1 MKKILEK
8 AASNT
13 PLMKEI
19 EGDLTSELK
28 DQLIGFLRSK
38 HSAEILN
45 LFMADIYAKYG
56 QKYMV
61 VIKANTKIKQYVIS
75 LIDIKDVESFILK
88 AGSKVKSYNV
98 TQLSETMK
106 DFIK

>member
-13 PLMKEI
+13 PLMKEL
-19 EGDLTSELK
+19 EGDLTSEFK
-28 DQLIGFLRSK
+28 DQFVGFLQSK
-38 HSAEILN
+38 HTAEMFN
-45 LFMADIYAKYG
+45 LLIADVYAKYG

-61 VIKANTKIKQYVIS
+61 VIKANAKTKQYVIS
-75 LIDIKDVESFILK
+75 LINIKDVESFILK
-88 AGSKVKSYNV
+88 ACSKVKSYSV
-98 TQLSETMK
+98 MQLSEIVK

>member
-19 EGDLTSELK
+19 EGDLTSEFK
-28 DQLIGFLRSK
+28 DQFVGFLRSK
-38 HSAEILN
+38 HSEEVFN
-45 LFMADIYAKYG
+45 LFIADIYAKYG

-61 VIKANTKIKQYVIS
+61 VIKANAKTKQYVIS

-88 AGSKVKSYNV
+88 AGSKVKSYSV
-98 TQLSETMK
+98 MQLSEIIK

>member
-38 HSAEILN
+38 HSTEVLN

-88 AGSKVKSYNV
+88 AGSKVKSYDV
-98 TQLSETMK
+98 TQLSDMMK
-106 DFIK
+106 NFIK